1 MTANSKRAGKIMV
14 LHHEKDSYEAEIVR
28 AALCRSF
35 TETQVE
41 ACSYSRCNVS
51 ASCAV
56 LINPVDTAAPILATV
71 LNSGGKALLFGHIGP
86 RIADQLEVELRAEA
100 VLKPELAVAEL
111 NPFESFNVS
120 PARVR
125 YAQDHPVA
133 RAAIVGTRPLCR
145 YDFNDEW
152 NNLGYGRILFDG
164 SPWGIAVSAMTE
176 DSRCIATIEDQTGLP
191 LSVYAVLFDAPN
203 GAALWVNR
211 GVGPVDS
218 VEWAM
223 VEFFVGEYRVS
234 ELANLPYIREIPFGY
249 SGAVTVRLDCDQAV
263 GSASRLFDLYSSKGL
278 PLSMAVATG
287 LNMTSRDLS
296 LLREIVDRGG
306 SVVSHSEQ
314 HYPDWGGS
322 YEAALR
328 EALTS
333 KEWIENNLNGS
344 CYAVSPFHQNPIH
357 AVQAL
362 ADAGYKGFVGGSIRN
377 DPEFLLGRAGR
388 VPLVGRAIVS
398 HSQQCMLHGDC
409 YHRYGETIR
418 PYQESFAL
426 HFAAGAFFGYLDH
439 PFSEEYQYGWA
450 SEEERLGV
458 HEAFIDH
465 ILATDGLWWCS
476 LEQCLDFLV
485 TRDSCSL
492 CLDDWGTLRFTCGD
506 SPSEQRPSA
515 VWKGE
520 IRAPL

>member
-1 MTANSKRAGKIMV
+1 MTANKKRAGKIV
-14 LHHEKDSYEAEIVR
+14 VFHDEKDSYATEIVR

-35 TETQVE
+35 TEAQVE
-41 ACSYSRCNVS
+41 VCLYSRCSVS
-51 ASCAV
+51 VACAV
-56 LINPVDTAAPILATV
+56 LINPADNASPILAAI

-86 RIADQLEVELRAEA
+86 KIADQLEVELREEA

-111 NPFESFNVS
+111 NPFEPFNVS

-125 YAQDHPVA
+125 YAEDHPVA
-133 RAAIVGTRPLCR
+133 RAATVGTRPLCR

-152 NNLGYGRILFDG
+152 NNLGYGRIPVNG
-164 SPWGIAVSAMTE
+164 SPWGIAVSAMSE
-176 DSRCIATIEDQTGLP
+176 DSRCIAMIEDQAGVP
-191 LSVYAVLFDAPN
+191 LSVYAVLSDALN

-223 VEFFVGEYRVS
+223 IEYFVGEYRVS
-234 ELANLPYIREIPFGY
+234 ELETLPYLREIPFGY
-249 SGAVTVRLDCDQAV
+249 NGAVTVRLDCDQAV
-263 GSASRLFDLYSSKGL
+263 ASARQLFDLYSSKGL

-287 LNMTSRDLS
+287 LNMTARDLS
-296 LLREIVDRGG
+296 LLKEMVERGG
-306 SVVSHSEQ
+306 SVVSHSVQ
-314 HYPDWGGS
+314 HCPDWGGS
-322 YEAALR
+322 YEAALQ

-333 KEWIENNLNGS
+333 KEWIANNLNGS

-377 DPEFLLGRAGR
+377 DPEFLMGRAGR
-388 VPLVGRAIVS
+388 VPFAGRAIVS

-409 YHRYGETIR
+409 YHRYGESIS
-418 PYQESFAL
+418 PYKESFAL
-426 HFAAGAFFGYLDH
+426 HLAAGAFFGYLDH

-450 SEEERLGV
+450 SEQERLAV

-465 ILATDGLWWCS
+465 IISVEGLWWCS

-485 TRDSCSL
+485 TRDSCTL
-492 CLDDWGTLRFTCGD
+492 CVDDWGALRFTCGD
-506 SPSEQRPSA
+506 SPSKQRPSA

-520 IRAPL
+520 ISALR